1 MLHFIALMGVGGSLP
16 GPQFSDPTVPDGW
29 NFHPLKPQL
38 MSSEMI
44 DTAERLMGHLDKSR
58 KGSRNPVCAIDTEA
72 DSLHR
77 YRESLCL
84 VQFADRDGC
93 VLIDPLAID
102 DLSALG
108 DYLSQATVWMHGA
121 DYDMTMFKRQ
131 FGALP
136 AVVYDTQIGAR
147 LLGVRRFGLGDL
159 VNHYFGVELS
169 KSSQKADWGKRPLS
183 PKMIEYALNDVHYLL
198 EMGDIIVAAL
208 KEKGRY
214 EWFEESCLAARQRV
228 LDRDDSKEENW
239 RVQGSGRLESYG
251 LACLR
256 ELWNWRDGEAK
267 SWDRPS
273 FMVAPNRQL
282 LEWSLDLDAGKTIAV
297 PGHFRPDRVKRFHLA
312 LTTAQELAKSEWPE
326 KPAGKRR
333 KRDRDFESKVDE
345 LIACREQA
353 AAKLD
358 IEGSLIAP
366 RAVLEALAA
375 GEVQPAEVLLK
386 WQCTCLG
393 MDR

>member
-1 MLHFIALMGVGGSLP
+1 
-16 GPQFSDPTVPDGW
+16 
-29 NFHPLKPQL
+29 
-38 MSSEMI
+38 MI
-44 DTAERLMGHLDKSR
+44 DTAERLASHLEN
-58 KGSRNPVCAIDTEA
+58 SRNGSACPICAIDTEA

-84 VQFADRDGC
+84 IQFADRSQC
-93 VLIDPLAID
+93 VLIDPLAIS

-108 DYLSQATVWMHGA
+108 EYLSKATVWMHGA
-121 DYDMTMFKRQ
+121 DYDLTMFKRQ

-159 VNHYFGVELS
+159 VSHYFGVDLS

-198 EMGDIIVAAL
+198 EMGDMIVSTL

-214 EWFEESCLAARQRV
+214 GWFEESCLAARQRV
-228 LDRDDSKEENW
+228 LDRDDSKEEIW
-239 RVQGSGRLESYG
+239 RVQGSGKLEPYG

-256 ELWNWRDGEAK
+256 ALWHWRDGEAK
-267 SWDRPS
+267 AWDRPS

-282 LEWSLDLDAGKTIAV
+282 LEWSIDLDARNNV
-297 PGHFRPDRVKRFHLA
+297 SLPPHFRPDRVKRFRAA
-312 LTTAQELAKSEWPE
+312 LSAAQELPESEWPE
-326 KPAGKRR
+326 RPSGKRR
-333 KRDRDFESKVDE
+333 KRDRDFEQKVDV
-345 LIACREQA
+345 LIKAREKA
-353 AAKLD
+353 ASSLD

-366 RAVLEALAA
+366 RAILELLAA
-375 GEVQPAEVLLK
+375 GEAKPSEVLLN
-386 WQCTCLG
+386 WQRECLG
-393 MDR
+393 MAD